1 MVSDVTGAL
10 QLNRVVVSPHVGRVT
25 LLSSANYKQ
34 GHPSIY
40 LQFYIQGHHSIYSS
54 TYRVISIST
63 ILLAGSSLYWQLYIQ
78 GRQSAGRRDVST
90 FHWIYRFLVVSSEFL
105 LTRLNELWKKNL
117 VFPAVKGILQWNVAS
132 ANTYYGCC
140 YQGCNKPKLWTSFCK
155 TMTLDIFCFNSLR
168 SHNFAAGIV
177 SLFRQFY
184 EPQPRYYCSSS
195 LPTVIL
201 QRHRFESPPQKK
213 ITWSE
218 KLDMFKIVRYFKL
231 DLNIDLERFWLF
243 NVFSN

>member
-34 GHPSIY
+34 GHPSIISTVLHTRSSFYLQLYIIYIQGHHSLYTSTYRVIYISISTILDTGSSLY
-40 LQFYIQGHHSIYSS
+40 LQFYIQGC
-54 TYRVISIST
+54 
-63 ILLAGSSLYWQLYIQ
+63 
-78 GRQSAGRRDVST
+78 QSAERRDVST

-140 YQGCNKPKLWTSFCK
+140 YQGCCNKPKAVN
-155 TMTLDIFCFNSLR
+155 IFL
-168 SHNFAAGIV
+168 
-177 SLFRQFY
+177 
-184 EPQPRYYCSSS
+184 
-195 LPTVIL
+195 
-201 QRHRFESPPQKK
+201 
-213 ITWSE
+213 
-218 KLDMFKIVRYFKL
+218 
-231 DLNIDLERFWLF
+231 
-243 NVFSN
+243 